1 MTRNPKNQVKILI
14 VEDELLVAEQIASY
28 LQNKDYNVLGIVD
41 NGEEAVE
48 FLSQDSP
55 DLILMDIEL
64 NGKIDGVEAA
74 ASIQE
79 KIYIPIIY
87 LTKLNDIR
95 TLNRVKATMPAAYLT
110 KPFKNHDIRNAIE
123 MAIYNG
129 TMDHQKEARHEIKL
143 NLELDI
149 KNSDGIKHL
158 QDRIF
163 YRDDNGSLKVLLL
176 NELIYLEM
184 EDNVLTAH
192 TIRGSYPI
200 QTNLKQFLSRLANS
214 SLYRI
219 HRQYAI
225 NLNYLAQ
232 IIGIN
237 IILEFTM
244 EETVTTKALSKQVK
258 LPLGVSFKKDFLN
271 FIEDRTF

>member
-1 MTRNPKNQVKILI
+1 MSRNPRNQVKILI

-28 LQNKDYNVLGIVD
+28 LQNTEYNVLGIVD
-41 NGEEAVE
+41 NGEDAVD

-55 DLILMDIEL
+55 DLVLMDIEL
-64 NGKIDGVEAA
+64 NGKIDGVETAA
-74 ASIQE
+74 KIQE
-79 KIYIPIIY
+79 KVFIPIIY
-87 LTKLNDIR
+87 LTKLSDIR

-129 TMDHQKEARHEIKL
+129 ILDHQKEARHEIKL

-163 YRDDNGSLKVLLL
+163 YRENNKSIRKLLL
-176 NELIYLEM
+176 NELIYLEKT
-184 EDNVLTAH
+184 DYYLVAH

-200 QTNLKQFLSRLANS
+200 QSNLKPFLSRLTNS
-214 SLYRI
+214 PLYRI

-225 NLNYLAQ
+225 NLNYMTRIVDQ
-232 IIGIN
+232 SIV
-237 IILEFTM
+237 LEYQMLDANTPGS
-244 EETVTTKALSKQVK
+244 VSKQVK
-258 LPLGVSFKKDFLN
+258 LPIGVSFKKDFLR
-271 FIEDRTF
+271 FLEDRIF